1 MKFRLVHP
9 GNPLILLILVLSSS
23 ILQGQEVG
31 LSATTDS
38 SRFRIGDRIVL
49 HVHGRTPPNLEAI
62 SPAAKDSVGPFEI
75 LSAGRSGNEP
85 DWTFELMTIDTGRVF
100 VPPIPFAYRVKGD
113 TTQRQAYTNPVSL
126 TVAGV
131 TVDAQGEIKDIKP
144 PLSAP
149 WKFEDF
155 VPYLIAL
162 LVLLIAGMA
171 YYYYRKRRMQRE
183 SMQEAVRSA
192 IPPHREAL
200 AALRLI
206 EEKKLWQQGKVKQY
220 YSEVTEIIRTFFE
233 RRWKIVALELTSDEI
248 LQQMKQIPESEKV
261 WKQMQSFFTTADLV
275 KFAKYEPAPAE
286 HESEMQWAYEIV
298 RSMIPPQPTEDE
310 VERKEVVHAG

>member
-1 MKFRLVHP
+1 MKFRLFHP
-9 GNPLILLILVLSSS
+9 GNPLIPLILLILVTSF
-23 ILQGQEVG
+23 LQGQEVG
-31 LSATTDS
+31 LTATTDS
-38 SRFRIGDRIVL
+38 ARFRIGDRIVMR
-49 HVHGRTPPNLEAI
+49 VHGRIAPNLEAI
-62 SPAAKDSVGPFEI
+62 SPTVKDSVGPFEI
-75 LSAGRSGNEP
+75 LNVARNGNEP
-85 DWTFELMTIDTGRVF
+85 DWTFELMTIDTGRMF
-100 VPPIPFAYRVKGD
+100 VPPLPFAYRVKRD

-162 LVLLIAGMA
+162 LVLLATGVA
-171 YYYYRKRRMQRE
+171 YYYYRKRKMQRE
-183 SMQEAVRSA
+183 SLQETVRLA

-220 YSEVTEIIRTFFE
+220 YSEVTEVIRTFFE
-233 RRWKIVALELTSDEI
+233 RRWEIVALELTSDEI
-248 LQQMKQIPESEKV
+248 LQQMKRIPESEKV

-275 KFAKYEPAPAE
+275 KFAKYEPVPAE

-298 RSMIPPQPTEDE
+298 RSMIPPQPTEE
-310 VERKEVVHAG
+310 EERKEVVHAG